1 MAENLQIN
9 KNLNDEQIYEQLL
22 PQLEALIDS
31 DLPVISNMANLA
43 AGLFNAFDKICWCG
57 FYIKSGDTLFL
68 GPFCGNVA
76 CTIIKMDHG
85 VCGTAASQKE
95 TIIVPD
101 VDKFPG
107 HIACDSGSKSEIVLP
122 VFNGD
127 TVFAVLDLDSYE
139 YSSFNLTDKKYLEK
153 LLNHF
158 SEKLNLN
165 KFQLL

>member
-1 MAENLQIN
+1 MSENLHIN
-9 KNLNDEQIYEQLL
+9 KNLDDEQIYEQLL

-43 AGLFNAFDKICWCG
+43 AGLFNAFDKISWCG
-57 FYIKSGDTLFL
+57 FYIKSGDKLFL

-76 CTIIKMDHG
+76 CTIINIGHG
-85 VCGTAASQKE
+85 VCGTSASQKE

-107 HIACDSGSKSEIVLP
+107 HIACDSGSRSEIVLP
-122 VFNGD
+122 VYNGD

-139 YSSFNLTDKKYLEK
+139 YSSFNTTDKIYLEK

-158 SEKLNLN
+158 SDKLNLN